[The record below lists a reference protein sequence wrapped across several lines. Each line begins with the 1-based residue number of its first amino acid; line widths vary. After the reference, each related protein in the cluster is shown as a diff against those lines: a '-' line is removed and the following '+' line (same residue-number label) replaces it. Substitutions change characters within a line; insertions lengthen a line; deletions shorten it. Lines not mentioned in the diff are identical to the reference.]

1 MHRLSIVLDKKAP
14 LITSSSKLQA
24 KNAPRT
30 NSFRLGWGLCNT
42 QDKNE
47 PSAKR
52 TTHMRF
58 EASVSP
64 NVRLRETI
72 ESESKALM
80 MKVIK
85 PEDANMATK
94 TTSATATG
102 NTSST
107 TRGARR
113 KMLQSVRRM
122 ERVEKEGRTKRWR

>member
-1 MHRLSIVLDKKAP
+1 MC
-14 LITSSSKLQA
+14 
-24 KNAPRT
+24 
-30 NSFRLGWGLCNT
+30 NS
-42 QDKNE
+42 QDNNE
-47 PSAKR
+47 PRANR

-80 MKVIK
+80 MKVIR

-94 TTSATATG
+94 TTSATITG
-102 NTSST
+102 NPSRT

-113 KMLQSVRRM
+113 KMLESVRRM
-122 ERVEKEGRTKRWR
+122 ERVEKDGRTKRWR